1 MSYYLYTLVVFFCS
15 DAIFA
20 LGLNLQ
26 YGLAGT
32 LNFAYVLFYAVG
44 AYVAGCL
51 LTGSPHGSIAQS
63 LGETYFFGGGFK
75 APYLLAIV
83 IATLIGALLAAL
95 VGLVLRRSL
104 RDDFGALA
112 TVAIFLVLFTIFG
125 AWTPL
130 FNGYNGIAEVPNP
143 FGLASSWQYPLV
155 CVGWLLLATLATLMV
170 VRSPYGRL
178 MRAIR
183 ERPEAVEA
191 LGRNVFKN
199 RFVMFVF
206 ANAMGAFAGAILVA
220 FVSAWSPL
228 SWQFAETIV
237 VFSAVIVGGRG
248 NSFGALL
255 GAALVG
261 VGLNQAALFIPPVP
275 SHPNLIP
282 SLQWVVTGLVT
293 IGFLWVRPQGLLPER
308 KLNWRRIIAERRS
321 VVPRGKPPSPPARSL
336 EQTSV

>member
-1 MSYYLYTLVVFFCS
+1 MQYYLDTLIVFFCS
-15 DAIFA
+15 NAIFA

-51 LTGSPHGSIAQS
+51 ITGPDHSGLPHI
-63 LGETYFFGGGFK
+63 LGEHYLFGVGFK
-75 APYLLAIV
+75 APYVLAVV
-83 IATLIGALLAAL
+83 IAILVGAALAAL
-95 VGLVLRRSL
+95 IGLVLRRSL

-112 TVAIFLVLFTIFG
+112 TVAIFLILFTIFG

-143 FGLASSWQYPLV
+143 FGLASSWQYPAVSVAWLV
-155 CVGWLLLATLATLMV
+155 LAFAATLLV

-191 LGRNVFKN
+191 LGRNVFRK
-199 RFVMFVF
+199 RLVLFVF
-206 ANAMGAFAGAILVA
+206 ANAMGALAGAVLVA

-248 NSFGALL
+248 NSWGALL
-255 GAALVG
+255 GAAITG

-282 SLQWVVTGLVT
+282 SLQWVITGLVT
-293 IGFLWVRPQGLLPER
+293 IGFLWTRPQGLLPER
-308 KLNWRRIIAERRS
+308 KLPWRRIVSGA
-321 VVPRGKPPSPPARSL
+321 GPARRLYAAIGRPRAADRIPS
-336 EQTSV
+336 